1 MFEEKFDDIA
11 MDEIQEFYRQMSN
24 PYYLPAKSLT
34 ALYDEVYKPRTP
46 IIENLLYSGTYL
58 FVGAPKV
65 GKSFFMAQ
73 LGYHISTGTGL
84 WSYKVNKG
92 TVLYLALEDDYAR
105 LQHRLYTMFGDI
117 ILHQMLQR
125 LDQMQK
131 STIRFTLCIC
141 SCF

>member
-11 MDEIQEFYRQMSN
+11 MDEMQEFYRQMSN

-73 LGYHISTGTGL
+73 LGYHISTGTNL

-105 LQHRLYTMFGDI
+105 LQHRLYTMFGDTEKI
-117 ILHQMLQR
+117 QR
-125 LDQMQK
+125 Q
-131 STIRFTLCIC
+131 
-141 SCF
+141 